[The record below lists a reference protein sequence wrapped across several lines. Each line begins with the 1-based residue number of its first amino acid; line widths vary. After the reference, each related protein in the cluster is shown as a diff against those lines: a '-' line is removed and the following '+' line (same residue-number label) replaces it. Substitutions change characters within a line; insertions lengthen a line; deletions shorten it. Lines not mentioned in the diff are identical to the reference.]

1 MCGCG
6 KTREQRDAEMQMR
19 IARRAE
25 TRAQR
30 QAQVEAR
37 KQPTST
43 QSQK

>member
-6 KTREQRDAEMQMR
+6 KTPEQRNAEMQMR

-25 TRAQR
+25 ARQQR

-37 KQPTST
+37 KQPAT
-43 QSQK
+43 QTKQQ